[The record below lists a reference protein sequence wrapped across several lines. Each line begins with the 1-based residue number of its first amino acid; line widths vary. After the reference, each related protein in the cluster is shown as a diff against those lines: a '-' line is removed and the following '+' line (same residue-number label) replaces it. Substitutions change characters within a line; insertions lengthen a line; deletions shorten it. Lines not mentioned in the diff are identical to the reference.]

1 MSQTHST
8 VTPLEHTA
16 IGALGGTVEV
26 CIMQPLVGIKNA
38 LQEGRPIPRNPAHLY
53 RGLLMNVVSMAPITA
68 SQFGTNRLMQTM
80 VLKKS
85 EADLTGVERFGS
97 AAVAGAVSAFI
108 ASPSELIIIQQQKS
122 GRSLSAET
130 SHFLKTHGAA
140 SIVRGLIPAIGRE
153 MLYAAGYLGL
163 FPIIK
168 KSLDEAMPDS
178 PGLALATAGITGGVF
193 AAACSHPFDTAKT
206 RMQAFMYSKPE
217 YRNLRSTF
225 ATIYAEGG
233 LPRFWKGLSPRML
246 RIICATFILNA
257 LRTHTVEHLDKT
269 RAEAEAAKTL
279 A

>member
-1 MSQTHST
+1 
-8 VTPLEHTA
+8 
-16 IGALGGTVEV
+16 
-26 CIMQPLVGIKNA
+26 MQPLVGIKNA
-38 LQEGRPIPRNPAHLY
+38 LQEGRPIPKNPAHLY

-68 SQFGTNRLMQTM
+68 SQFGTNRLMQTV

-85 EADLTGVERFGS
+85 EGDLTGLERFGS

-122 GRSLSAET
+122 GRSLGAET
-130 SHFLKTHGAA
+130 SHFFKTHGAT
-140 SIVRGLIPAIGRE
+140 SVVRGLIPAIGRE

-168 KSLDEAMPDS
+168 KRLDEEMPDS
-178 PGLALATAGITGGVF
+178 PGLSLITAGITGGVF

-233 LPRFWKGLSPRML
+233 LPRFWKGLAPRML
-246 RIICATFILNA
+246 RIVCATFILNA
-257 LRTHTVEHLDKT
+257 LRTHTVEYLDKT
-269 RAEAEAAKTL
+269 RAEATAAKAL
-279 A
+279 S

>member
-1 MSQTHST
+1 MSSTHST

-38 LQEGRPIPRNPAHLY
+38 LQEGRPIPKNPAHLY

-68 SQFGTNRLMQTM
+68 SQFGTNRLMQTL

-85 EADLTGVERFGS
+85 ENDLTGVERFGS

-108 ASPSELIIIQQQKS
+108 ASPSELIIIQQQ
-122 GRSLSAET
+122 
-130 SHFLKTHGAA
+130 
-140 SIVRGLIPAIGRE
+140 IPAIGRE

-168 KSLDEAMPDS
+168 KSLDERMPGS
-178 PGLALATAGITGGVF
+178 PGLSLMVAGVTGGVF
-193 AAACSHPFDTAKT
+193 AAACSHPFDTSKT

-217 YRNLRSTF
+217 YRNLRRTF
-225 ATIYAEGG
+225 ATIYKEGG
-233 LPRFWKGLSPRML
+233 LLHFWKGLSPRML

-257 LRTHTVEHLDKT
+257 LRTHTVEYLDKS
-269 RAEAEAAKTL
+269 RAQAAAEAVV
-279 A
+279 